1 MPDSQPSSFPHKTR
15 VDSAHGIE
23 LNSTAEATGVPAFA
37 TAETPSGEV
46 LSAIAGTD
54 VDASARQLRGQ
65 AMELSAYL
73 QEKQT
78 LLDRRE
84 SEMNARLAV
93 LENETRIARLRNEIR
108 LKGAHDSETD
118 CDQNDETVGH
128 TVPFES
134 ASAPAAKPQI
144 DCGIALD
151 QHPENDLNST
161 IDFEPVTKNT
171 PYKPSR
177 EVPAAERKLRE
188 EFSRT
193 QATKP
198 VEPSAPRASLP
209 DEELSVSKL
218 DSLRQALQDHKA
230 DLDKREQ
237 HLQSLHDQ
245 ITELHRESLELRV
258 ATEHIWTDFRGHMP
272 DEELAHSLAQ
282 HRAKLADHY
291 KIANDELCRR
301 REVLHQL
308 QQHLSQQ
315 DEQLRRERLDMQMW
329 IDRQRNEVEAKSATI
344 TAREFEF
351 ERREAE
357 LQRQSITWQKQR
369 EDYRHEIEQLSR
381 RLRYANA

>member
-23 LNSTAEATGVPAFA
+23 LNSIAEAKGMPAFA
-37 TAETPSGEV
+37 NAEAPSGEV

-73 QEKQT
+73 QEKQS

-108 LKGAHDSETD
+108 LKGTPASAPVG
-118 CDQNDETVGH
+118 DQDDEPAVH
-128 TVPFES
+128 TVPCE
-134 ASAPAAKPQI
+134 AAAAKPQI

-151 QHPENDLNST
+151 QQTESNLNER
-161 IDFEPVTKNT
+161 IDFEPLVENG
-171 PYKPSR
+171 PYEPTR

-188 EFSRT
+188 EFARSQASR
-193 QATKP
+193 QA
-198 VEPSAPRASLP
+198 EESAPSPSHSADEASTR
-209 DEELSVSKL
+209 EL
-218 DSLRQALQDHKA
+218 DALRQALQDHKA

-272 DEELAHSLAQ
+272 DEELAKSLAQ

-315 DEQLRRERLDMQMW
+315 GEQLRRERLDMQMW

-357 LQRQSITWQKQR
+357 LQRQSITWQQQR